1 MAVDDKVAQILDTSS
16 ARPMIPDRTLDPRT
30 TGFLQESVHTT
41 IDAVERNANIDVS
54 GRQLGKVCYE
64 LTPDG
69 NNGSFLDWAGS
80 LLGIEDELK
89 SAMVYVPMVHSGLPD
104 PWIIAKQRD
113 IDINQTDLD
122 WRALVDT
129 LLPDS
134 SAKVAVASSSG
145 LEVGEL
151 RPGDWVWVE
160 YVDSVNMTNGVLL
173 KEVESGPALEDSD
186 ATSPSSKANFEGG
199 TPNST
204 RRTNAPRPNQK
215 SRQEIV
221 SSANNAARANGIP
234 PALLLAT
241 AQIESGM
248 KDNTWYYDSNGVITF
263 NPYGVQITQ
272 FLKDSRFGG
281 SREVEKEWIRVKK
294 EYHPKKRRKD
304 EVVLP
309 IEQKIIDMVDNNLD
323 AKSDKVAKILKRSA
337 RRHNNNKTL
346 IRISY
351 NAGPGNANKVKEV
364 VQRGALPSWWSQK
377 KQTKWEN
384 ALRQWA

>member
-1 MAVDDKVAQILDTSS
+1 MAVDDKVAKILETRA
-16 ARPMIPDRTLDPRT
+16 ARPLIPNRTLHPRT
-30 TGFLQESVHTT
+30 PGFWRESVHTT
-41 IDAVERNANIDVS
+41 IDAVEKNANIDVS

-64 LTPDG
+64 LEPDG

-89 SAMVYVPMVHSGLPD
+89 SAMVYVPMVHSGIPD
-104 PWIIAKQRD
+104 PWIIAKQRN
-113 IDINQTDLD
+113 ITVNKTEPA
-122 WRALVDT
+122 WVSLVNT

-134 SAKVAVASSSG
+134 SALVTVASSAG
-145 LEVGEL
+145 LEVGSL
-151 RPGDWVWVE
+151 PAGTWVWVE

-173 KEVESGPALEDSD
+173 KEVEAGPVLDDSD
-186 ATSPSSKANFEGG
+186 TTSPSSKDNFEGG

-215 SRQEIV
+215 SRQEII
-221 SSANNAARANGIP
+221 SSANNAARANGISP
-234 PALLLAT
+234 TLLLAT

-351 NAGPGNANKVKEV
+351 NAGPGNANKVKEI

-384 ALRQWA
+384 ALKQWA